1 VDFEDFFM
9 FADAFGITNPAYD
22 LDDSGRVDFG
32 DFFVFADN
40 FGRKDEVAKLIVLAE
55 QSARQATVFP
65 DCSASKS

>member
-1 VDFEDFFM
+1 M

-40 FGRKDEVAKLIVLAE
+40 FNKTGTYAVLG
-55 QSARQATVFP
+55 Q
-65 DCSASKS
+65 